1 MAALIAAAVSLASL
15 VAMAEHPCIQTRR
28 NRASFLLSEIFNA
41 RGGKKTVN
49 TGDGRRDDCDL
60 NLENSKCEKSRAVKK
75 LQ

>member
-28 NRASFLLSEIFNA
+28 NGASFPLSEIFIA
-41 RGGKKTVN
+41 RGRKRN
-49 TGDGRRDDCDL
+49 ENMGDDKRGDCDL
-60 NLENSKCEKSRAVKK
+60 NFENSKCQKSRAVKK